1 MSPSRPFI
9 LRPVATSLLMAAI
22 LLVGIVAFFQLP
34 VSALPEV
41 DYPTIQVL
49 TFYPGASPDV
59 VAMTITAPL
68 ERQFG
73 EMQGLSQMTS
83 TSAGGVSV
91 IVLQFSLSL
100 SLDVAE
106 EEVQSSINGGQTFLP
121 SDLPVPPVYNKTN
134 PADAP
139 ILTLAISSDSMPLSQ
154 VEDMVDT
161 RLAPKLSQL
170 SGVGLVSI
178 SGGQKPAVRIQVNPV
193 ALSSHGLNMEDV
205 RTALVQSSVNS
216 AKGNFDGPRQDYQID
231 ANDQINTADDYKNV
245 VISYSNGAPVYVKDV
260 ANVVNGVENT
270 KQAAWM
276 GLAGGSSGPTLT
288 PAVILNIQ
296 RQPGANTITVVN
308 SIQKVLPQLEAN
320 LPASIKVTTMTDM
333 TTSIQ
338 ASVHDVEFELGLTIA
353 LVVMVIFLFLRSLRA
368 TFIPFVAVPL
378 SLIGTCAVM
387 YLLGY
392 SLDNLSLMA
401 LTISTGFVVDDAIVM
416 IENISRFL
424 EEGMPPLE
432 AALTGAEQI
441 GFTIVSLTVSLV
453 AVLIPLLFMGDV
465 VGRLFREFAVT
476 LAVTIVI
483 SAVVSLTLTPMM
495 CSRILRHDPE
505 QKQSRLYRWSENVFN
520 SLIAFYGRTLRVV
533 LRYQTITLLVALA
546 TLVLTVVL
554 YIIIPKG
561 FFPVQDT
568 GVIQGISQASQSIS
582 FEAMSEKQREIAQI
596 ILLDPAVES
605 LSSFI
610 GADGIN
616 TTLNSGRISINL
628 KPINERIGASDVIRR
643 LQQNLQKVQ
652 GMHLYM
658 QPVQDITVDDRVS
671 RTQYQY
677 TLEDPDT
684 DELNEWT
691 NKFVAQLN
699 KLPELEDVATDQQT
713 GAKAVQLEIDRVTA
727 SRLGIAP
734 TTIDNTLYDAYGQRE
749 ISTLYTQLNQYHVIL
764 ETAPEWQ
771 KNPTKLSDLY
781 IQTNS
786 ASGTNGAGAA
796 TSYSSSASA
805 SAGSNS
811 TTTAVRYTP
820 SSQVMTSPASVL
832 AGGSSNAGASSPS
845 GGSTA
850 GTTPNAVTS
859 SVGANAIPL
868 SAFTQVTNTTEA
880 LSVNHQGQFP
890 SVTVSFNLASNAS
903 LGTAITDI
911 DKAAKNL
918 NFPASLQSGFQGT
931 AASFQNSLSN
941 EALLILAALVA
952 VYIVLG
958 VLYESFIHPITIIST
973 LPSAGVGALLA
984 LMICREDLSVVGI
997 IGIILLIG
1005 IVKKNGILIVDF
1017 ALEAER
1023 KHGLDSTEA
1032 IYQASL
1038 LRFRPIIMTTMAA
1051 LLAGIP
1057 LAVGT
1062 GLGSELRRPLGI
1074 AMVGGLLLSQLLTFY
1089 TTPVIYI
1096 FFDRLGQ
1103 RVMGRRLS
1111 HISLDSELPPGTEN
1125 A

>member
-22 LLVGIVAFFQLP
+22 LLVGIVAYTQLP
-34 VSALPEV
+34 ISALPEV

-59 VAMTITAPL
+59 MATTVTAPL

-73 EMQGLSQMTS
+73 QMQGLSQMTS

-100 SLDVAE
+100 GLDVAE
-106 EEVQSSINGGQTFLP
+106 EEVQSAINGGQSFLP
-121 SDLPVPPVYNKTN
+121 SNLPVPPVYNKTN

-139 ILTLAISSDSMPLSQ
+139 ILTMAVTSTSMPLSE

-161 RLAPKLSQL
+161 RLAPRLSQL
-170 SGVGLVSI
+170 NGVGLVSI

-193 ALSSHGLNMEDV
+193 QLSSYGLNMEDV
-205 RTALVQSSVNS
+205 RSALVQSSVNS

-231 ANDQINTADDYKNV
+231 SNDQINTASDYNDV
-245 VISYSNGAPVYVKDV
+245 VIAYSNGAPVLVKNV

-276 GLAGGSSGPTLT
+276 NMT

-308 SIQKVLPQLEAN
+308 AIQKVLPQLESN
-320 LPASIKVTTMTDM
+320 LPASIKVTPLTDM
-333 TTSIQ
+333 TTSIH
-338 ASVHDVEFELGLTIA
+338 ASVNDVEFELMLTVG

-368 TFIPFVAVPL
+368 TIIPSIAVPL
-378 SLIGTCAVM
+378 SLIGTFAVM

-416 IENISRFL
+416 IENISRFI
-424 EEGMPPLE
+424 EEGMKPLE

-441 GFTIVSLTVSLV
+441 GFTIVSLTVSLI

-495 CSRILRHDPE
+495 CSRILRHDSE
-505 QKQSRLYRWSENVFN
+505 ERQTRFYRWSERMFEGM
-520 SLIAFYGRTLRVV
+520 IAFYGRTLRVV
-533 LRYQTITLLVALA
+533 LRHQTITLLVAAA
-546 TLVLTVVL
+546 TLVLTVYL
-554 YIIIPKG
+554 YIVIPKG

-582 FEAMSEKQREIAQI
+582 FAAMAEKQKELAKI
-596 ILLDPAVES
+596 ILQDPAVES

-628 KPINERIGASDVIRR
+628 KPLEDRRHVSASDVIRR
-643 LQQNLQKVQ
+643 LQTNLAEVH
-652 GMHLYM
+652 GIHLYM

-677 TLEDPDT
+677 TLEDADT
-684 DELNEWT
+684 DELNDWT
-691 NKFVAQLN
+691 NKFVARLKQI
-699 KLPELEDVATDQQT
+699 PDLEDVATDQQT
-713 GAKAVQLEIDRVTA
+713 GAKAVQLMIDRVTA

-734 TTIDNTLYDAYGQRE
+734 TTIDSTLYDAYGQRE
-749 ISTLYTQLNQYHVIL
+749 INTLYTQLNQYHVIL
-764 ETAPEWQ
+764 EAAPQWQ
-771 KNPTKLSDLY
+771 QNPNNLGDLY
-781 IQTNS
+781 IQ
-786 ASGTNGAGAA
+786 
-796 TSYSSSASA
+796 SSASA
-805 SAGSNS
+805 GASGASAVNSYSTSASAAAGSNAL
-811 TTTAVRYTP
+811 TTSVKYTP
-820 SSQVMTSPASVL
+820 SSGVVNAPSTVL
-832 AGGSSNAGASSPS
+832 AGTTAGAS
-845 GGSTA
+845 A
-850 GTTPNAVTS
+850 NATVA
-859 SVGANAIPL
+859 SVAANAIPL
-868 SAFTQVTNTTEA
+868 SAFTHATQTTEA
-880 LSVNHQGQFP
+880 LSINHQGQFP
-890 SVTVSFNLASNAS
+890 SVTVSFNLAPDAS
-903 LGTAITDI
+903 LGTAISKI
-911 DKAAKNL
+911 EGVAKDL
-918 NFPASLQSGFQGT
+918 HFPPSLQSDFQGT
-931 AASFQNSLSN
+931 AASFHNSLSN
-941 EALLILAALVA
+941 EALLILAALVT

-958 VLYESFIHPITIIST
+958 VLYESFIHPVTILST

-984 LMICREDLSVVGI
+984 LMVFRQDLSVVGI

-1005 IVKKNGILIVDF
+1005 IVKKNGIMIVDF
-1017 ALEAER
+1017 ALEGER
-1023 KHGLDSTEA
+1023 EHGKDSTEA
-1032 IYQASL
+1032 VFEACL
-1038 LRFRPIIMTTMAA
+1038 LRFRPIMMTTMAA

-1057 LAVGT
+1057 LAAGT
-1062 GLGSELRRPLGI
+1062 GIGSELRRPLGI
-1074 AMVGGLLLSQLLTFY
+1074 AMVGGLLLSQILTLY
-1089 TTPVIYI
+1089 TTPVIYV
-1096 FFDRLGQ
+1096 FFDRLGE
-1103 RVMGRRLS
+1103 RITGRKPS
-1111 HISLDSELPPGTEN
+1111 GGHDKATPQPGTEN
-1125 A
+1125 T